1 MQPELLDA
9 IVLITSGDPENLRFG
24 TGFITRRTGD
34 TAYVVTCA
42 HVIRDVGTETVQVNA
57 TAGEVIATGEH
68 LKLDLAVVKV
78 EGLDGNSNISSRWQ
92 ESGALDQKFQTAGFQ
107 TFDRK
112 AKNFVKQELYGTLGG
127 ITQVTAR
134 SPYNPARAWKLMLAG
149 GDLQD
154 GYSGSP
160 VIESSTGAVL
170 GIVSHWVQEGIGIA
184 ISIEQLDR
192 IWQPIDRFQLRNVL
206 MHLGYREQTRDFYRM
221 LRKNPI
227 GAYLIHGP
235 TEKYGQQWLV
245 NRLIRQ
251 FLPSS
256 LTAKKLRI
264 GLDRVGRR
272 NDIPGLWAELADEVK
287 CDRKTPPK
295 EIAKRL
301 IEWWQN
307 QSIILALYDINCLS
321 TELLNLLIQEFW
333 LPLVN
338 EAEGIRSQGCPH
350 KLLMFLV
357 DNEGVTATQGIPITE
372 QFDTTGTVRTPL
384 KSPLIRE
391 FSEQELEDWVID
403 RYADLPKELIE
414 DVENLIEASDGGI
427 PEWTFVEIC
436 RRCGYD
442 WRTES
447 QTWYSI

>member
-1 MQPELLDA
+1 MSPELLDA
-9 IVLITSGDPENLRFG
+9 IVLITSSEPDNLRFG
-24 TGFITRRTGD
+24 TGFIIRRTGD
-34 TAYVVTCA
+34 LAYVATCA
-42 HVIRDVGTETVQVNA
+42 HVIRDVGAGTVQVNDI
-57 TAGEVIATGEH
+57 AGEVVATGEH

-78 EGLDGNSNISSRWQ
+78 EGLAGHSSISSRWQ
-92 ESGALDQKFQTAGFQ
+92 ESGALDQEFQTAGFQ

-112 AKNFVKQELYGTLGG
+112 AKTFARNELKGTLGG
-127 ITQVTAR
+127 VTQVTAR
-134 SPYNPARAWKLMLAG
+134 SPFNPARAWKLILAA

-154 GYSGSP
+154 GHSGSP
-160 VIESSTGAVL
+160 VIESATGALV
-170 GIVSHWVQEGIGIA
+170 GIVSHRTQEKTGIA

-192 IWQPIDRFQLRNVL
+192 IWQPINKLQLRNAL

-235 TEKYGQQWLV
+235 TEKYGQQWLL

-256 LTAKKLRI
+256 LTAKKFRI

-272 NDIPGLWAELADEVK
+272 SDVPGLWAELADEVK
-287 CDRKTPPK
+287 CDRKAQPK

-301 IEWWQN
+301 VEWWSN
-307 QSIILALYDINCLS
+307 QDILLAVYDVDCLS
-321 TELLNLLIQEFW
+321 EALLNTLIQEFW
-333 LPLVN
+333 LPLAN
-338 EAEGIRSQGCPH
+338 EAEGLLSQGCPH

-357 DNEGVTATQGIPITE
+357 DNEGITATRNVAIAERIDATGNVRKPFNSPPI
-372 QFDTTGTVRTPL
+372 Q
-384 KSPLIRE
+384 E
-391 FSEQELEDWVID
+391 FSEEEIEDWIID
-403 RYADLPKELIE
+403 QYTDLPKEVRE
-414 DVENLIEASDGGI
+414 DVEALMEASDGGI